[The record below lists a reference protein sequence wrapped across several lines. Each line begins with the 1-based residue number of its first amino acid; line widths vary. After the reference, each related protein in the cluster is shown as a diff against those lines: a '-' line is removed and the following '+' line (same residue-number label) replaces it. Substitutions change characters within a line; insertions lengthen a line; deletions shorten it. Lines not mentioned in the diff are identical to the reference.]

1 MRSNRN
7 VWKNSTKSGGHSSSG
22 GGSNNGHGK
31 WESDISMLEEK
42 VINQKRQMSVFN
54 TVDKPGLEDEESD
67 GSDK

>member
-1 MRSNRN
+1 MEEFHQVRR
-7 VWKNSTKSGGHSSSG
+7 TLQFR

-31 WESDISMLEEK
+31 WESTISMLEEK

-54 TVDKPGLEDEESD
+54 TVDKPGLEDEESY